1 MLTQLTINNFAIVRE
16 LEIDFRSGMTT
27 ITGETGAGKSI
38 AIDALGLCLGNRGE
52 ANMVRP
58 GAQRADLC
66 ARFSLS
72 DAQMA
77 ANWLIEH
84 QLDNQNECLLRR
96 TIATDGRSRGFINGV
111 SVPLSQLRELGALLI
126 QIHGQHAHQLLLDND
141 HQQSLLD
148 AYANQQELLAQMKQ
162 TWQKWH
168 ESCQQLAVFQKQMQ
182 ERESRQQLLDYH
194 LKELNEFLPVQ
205 GEFEEIDQE
214 YKQLANHGQF
224 LTIGQTAAQ
233 ILTESDDANV
243 ISLLNMAKN
252 ELSDLVSLNPKF
264 SGLLDMLE
272 EAAIQVSEVSDE
284 IKHYCDQYELDP
296 NRLFELEQRIS
307 KQISLARKH
316 HVTPEALP
324 ELFQQLVEEQNQI
337 ANQNEDCEA
346 LNAQVIADH
355 QKALECAERLHHVR
369 LHYAQELSQLIT
381 SSMHQLSMP
390 HGLFTIDIKF
400 VPEHLQIDG
409 ACKVEFNVTTN
420 PGQPHQALAKVASGG
435 ELSRIALAIQVITAK
450 KMDTPALIFDEVD
463 VGISGPTAAIVG
475 KLLREL
481 GESTQVMCVTH
492 LPQVAGCGHHH
503 FYVSKETNGVETETH
518 MQLLDKKSRLQELAR
533 LLAGSEVTKNTLAN
547 AKELLAA

>member
-16 LEIDFRSGMTT
+16 LEIDFRSGMTA

-66 ARFSLS
+66 ARFSLK

-77 ANWLIEH
+77 SNWLSEH
-84 QLDNQNECLLRR
+84 QLDNHNECLLRR
-96 TIATDGRSRGFINGV
+96 TIASDGRSRGFINGV

-126 QIHGQHAHQLLLDND
+126 QIHGQHAHQLLLDTT
-141 HQQSLLD
+141 HQKFLLD
-148 AYANQQELLAQMKQ
+148 TYANQQDLLSQMKQ
-162 TWQKWH
+162 SWQKWH
-168 ESCQQLAVFQKQMQ
+168 DSCQQLAVFQKQMQ
-182 ERESRQQLLDYH
+182 ERESRQQLLEYH
-194 LKELNEFLPVQ
+194 LKELNEFTPIQ

-224 LTIGQTAAQ
+224 LSLGQNITQ
-233 ILTESDDANV
+233 ILTDSDDSNI
-243 ISLLNMAKN
+243 ISLLNTAKS
-252 ELSDLVSLNPKF
+252 ELTELTSLNPKF
-264 SGLLDMLE
+264 SGLLDMLD

-284 IKHYCDQYELDP
+284 LKHYCDQYELDP
-296 NRLFELEQRIS
+296 NRLFELEKRIS
-307 KQISLARKH
+307 KQINLARKH
-316 HVTPEALP
+316 HVSPETLP
-324 ELFQQLVEEQNQI
+324 ELFQQLLAEKEQI
-337 ANQNEDCEA
+337 ANQNEDCAA
-346 LNAQVIADH
+346 LNEQVIMDR
-355 QKALECAERLHHVR
+355 QTALASAERLHHVR

-390 HGLFTIDIKF
+390 HGKFTIDIKF
-400 VPEHLQIDG
+400 VPEQLQIDG
-409 ACKVEFNVTTN
+409 ASKLEFNVTTN

-533 LLAGSEVTKNTLAN
+533 LLAGSAVTKNTLAN